1 MDLKYE
7 LSEDWGEVV
16 VIIGNRLKM
25 SQKCTAVDHKL
36 TTMGR
41 G

>member
-1 MDLKYE
+1 MDLKYK

-25 SQKCTAVDHKL
+25 SQKCTAVEHKP
-36 TTMGR
+36 TTMG
-41 G
+41 